1 MNPLKFLLS
10 KKSVALLIHINPD
23 WDAYGS
29 ALALRAILR
38 ERGVLCDIILEEAL
52 PFHLNFL
59 DTDVII
65 YDACAEYDYDCV
77 CAVDLSALNRFG
89 KRATIFENA
98 PFTACIDHHIASG
111 SAISDNSRIVPEAA
125 ATAEVVYDLMCE
137 CSIPLTK
144 NIAEYLYCA
153 LSSDTGSFRFANTSL
168 HSLELF
174 GEILKTGCDTPRLAN
189 LLYFRSTFEAMKLK
203 ALAIDSIELFE
214 DGKIGIAAITNEM
227 IESSG
232 ATRDDASEF
241 SDLPRT
247 IESVE
252 ISAVLKESRVGL
264 IKVSLRAKDKCN
276 VEKIAALFGGG
287 GHVKAAGAS
296 IAGTVD
302 EVKALLLP
310 HLVKAVRE

>member
-1 MNPLKFLLS
+1 MNPLEFLLT
-10 KKSVALLIHINPD
+10 KRSVALLVHINPD

-38 ERGVLCDIILEEAL
+38 DRGVLCDIILEEAL

-59 DTDVII
+59 DTDVLT
-65 YDACAEYDYDCV
+65 YDFCAEYDYDCV
-77 CAVDLSALNRFG
+77 CAVDLSALNRLG
-89 KRATIFENA
+89 KRTVIFENA
-98 PFTACIDHHIASG
+98 PSTACIDHHIAPG
-111 SAISDNSRIVPEAA
+111 EPISPVSRIVPEAA

-144 NIAEYLYCA
+144 TIADYLYCA

-168 HSLELF
+168 HSLGLF
-174 GEILKTGCDTPRLAN
+174 GEILKTGCDVANLAN
-189 LLYFRSTFEAMKLK
+189 FLYFRSTYEAMKLK

-214 DGKIGIAAITNEM
+214 DGKIGICAITNEM
-227 IESSG
+227 IERAG
-232 ATRDDASEF
+232 ASREDASEF

-247 IESVE
+247 IASVE

-296 IAGTVD
+296 IEGTVD
-302 EVKALLLP
+302 EVKTLILP